1 MERREVSG
9 WAVGAAAVTAISA
22 IVALWAAVVGAG
34 QIWSD
39 RQESQRAEAAVQSQ
53 ARSR

>member
-9 WAVGAAAVTAISA
+9 WA
-22 IVALWAAVVGAG
+22 AVVGAG
-34 QIWSD
+34 EIWSG
-39 RQESQRAEAAVQSQ
+39 RQESQPAEGAVQSQ